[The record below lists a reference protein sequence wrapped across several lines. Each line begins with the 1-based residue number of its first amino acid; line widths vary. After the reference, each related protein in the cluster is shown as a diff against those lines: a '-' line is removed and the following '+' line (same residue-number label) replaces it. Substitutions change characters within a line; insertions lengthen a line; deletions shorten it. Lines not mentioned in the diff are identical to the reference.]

1 MRVIELRD
9 AFGLDNLHLT
19 ERDDPKPGPGE
30 VLLEM
35 RAASL
40 NYRDLLTVR
49 GHYNPKQP
57 LPLIPCSDGVGV
69 VAEVGEGVSRVAPG
83 DRVATLFSQRW
94 FSGEP
99 TLDKM
104 RATLGGPL
112 DGTLAERMVLPED
125 GVVAIPAHLTDIE
138 GACLPC
144 AALTAWSA
152 LFTHGRLTAGQNV
165 LVLGTGGVS
174 LFALQFAHL
183 AGARVIAT
191 SSSDEKLE
199 RARTLGADAGINY
212 REHENWGREVLKLTE
227 GRGADLIVE
236 VGGAGTLAQSLE
248 AVRPGGQISLIGVL
262 AGVITDL
269 QVTSILMQHVK
280 IQGILVGHRE
290 GFEAMN
296 RAIAD
301 SGMHPVVDKAF
312 PLEEAREG
320 LEHMA
325 SGRHFGKVGI
335 EIGSG

>member
-1 MRVIELRD
+1 
-9 AFGLDNLHLT
+9 
-19 ERDDPKPGPGE
+19 
-30 VLLEM
+30 
-35 RAASL
+35 
-40 NYRDLLTVR
+40 
-49 GHYNPKQP
+49 
-57 LPLIPCSDGVGV
+57 
-69 VAEVGEGVSRVAPG
+69 
-83 DRVATLFSQRW
+83 VATLFSQRW

-191 SSSDEKLE
+191 SSSNEKLE

-325 SGRHFGKVGI
+325 SGRHFGKVGV
-335 EIGSG
+335 EIASG